1 MAKRHERT
9 LARRMAVQVLYEG
22 EITDILASEI
32 VLRPDAVPDG
42 GALPA
47 YAVSL
52 VEGVCAHRV
61 AIDNKIAAASE
72 NWSVDRMPLVDRA
85 IMRLAVFEMTHC
97 DDVPLSVSI
106 NEAVELAKEFG
117 GADDSARFVNGIL
130 GRIARQDNED
140 AELPEL
146 SDMSDAVDESDTAG
160 EKA

>member
-22 EITDILASEI
+22 EITDTLASEI

-72 NWSVDRMPLVDRA
+72 NWSYA
-85 IMRLAVFEMTHC
+85 AC
-97 DDVPLSVSI
+97 
-106 NEAVELAKEFG
+106 
-117 GADDSARFVNGIL
+117 
-130 GRIARQDNED
+130 
-140 AELPEL
+140 
-146 SDMSDAVDESDTAG
+146 
-160 EKA
+160 